1 MLIKHTKS
9 ESCNLVVALYNGA
22 IETNSDV
29 LGFSILYF
37 CMNKLLSDDNSVF
50 SRSSLDTGQYF
61 KKGRPKVKNL
71 KFGSFLR
78 APEDL
83 EGLSSQKNSIQ
94 IFCYKLTAN

>member
-61 KKGRPKVKNL
+61 KKGRPKVKNP
-71 KFGSFLR
+71 KVESFLR
-78 APEDL
+78 ASEVR
-83 EGLSSQKNSIQ
+83 KI
-94 IFCYKLTAN
+94 